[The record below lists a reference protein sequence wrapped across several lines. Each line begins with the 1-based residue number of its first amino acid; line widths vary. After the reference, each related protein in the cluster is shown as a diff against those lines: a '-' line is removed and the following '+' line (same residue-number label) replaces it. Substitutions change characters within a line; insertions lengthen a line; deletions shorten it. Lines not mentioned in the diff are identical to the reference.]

1 MGPPQRT
8 VGGGSSQPPLTNGDG
23 HARGL
28 LELELN
34 ALYAL
39 STAGIALLDENL
51 RFVRVNEQMAA
62 MHGLAVEAHVG
73 RTFEDT
79 GSPIASRLTA
89 FLTQVRSI
97 GEPLLNQVIAHP
109 HSGSGSTSF
118 WGCQFLP
125 LKHVDGDTVGVTCI
139 VQKIADPQEVQS
151 AQARLAAIV
160 DSSSD
165 AIIGKTISG
174 VVTDWNHAAERLFG
188 YTAEEMIGQ
197 SVFHLY
203 PSNREAEFKDA
214 VDRIRA
220 GEQVPPFETRRICKN
235 GKLIDVLVTVSPVL
249 DEASHL
255 VGLSA
260 ISRDITQRKR
270 EQAKLQALNDTLEQ
284 RVVERTAALGLL
296 HDVAEATND
305 AETIADAYHYTLRR
319 VCQFNGWRYGHVF
332 VPNHNEKNLVVAE
345 TWVEPGY
352 PHQDKIAN
360 AYKNKVIPVAKGL
373 PGRVFVTGE
382 AERSNNMHE
391 DPVLRELDLVED
403 LDIHEVI
410 AVPITMGDQVAAVME
425 FCSDKPPH
433 HDEQLFD
440 TMTSIGMQ
448 LGRVAERK
456 QGAAEL
462 RRSEEKLRLALE
474 GITDYAIFT
483 LDAVGNVATWNSGA
497 EHLFGYAPADV
508 IGQPFGHFFSTRHIK
523 QARPQTLLKQ
533 VESEGR
539 AEFESWQRRKNG
551 GRFLAHTI
559 MTVLRDEDSE
569 SLGFV
574 LVWRDITEK
583 KQLER
588 SMAESTNVERQ
599 QLGRELNDVLGQQLT
614 GISLLTKTLE
624 RKLVSSNAPEAE
636 DARELA
642 RLIGESHSYVR
653 KLIKGVRPV
662 EGDTGGLM
670 SAFTVLAEH
679 IKRTTGID
687 CALECEQ
694 PVFIED
700 NNIATQLY
708 YIGQEAVE
716 NAVRH
721 ANPTMIRIGLR
732 SGKDRITLHI
742 RDNGSGIYENEDDQS
757 RGMGLRI
764 MRYRAGLLNA
774 RLEIQRAE
782 TGGTLLTCSVHL
794 EK

>member
-1 MGPPQRT
+1 M
-8 VGGGSSQPPLTNGDG
+8 SSSEYRSSTDEAPILAQDVQHKGLSSS
-23 HARGL
+23 L
-28 LELELN
+28 LELELD

-39 STAGIALLDENL
+39 STAGIALVDPEL
-51 RFVRVNEQMAA
+51 RYIRVNNQMAA
-62 MHGLAVEAHVG
+62 INGAAAEEHVG
-73 RTFEDT
+73 RTVDDV
-79 GSPIASRLTA
+79 GSPIASDLKSFFA
-89 FLTQVRSI
+89 QVMSS
-97 GEPLLNQVIAHP
+97 GKPLLNQVIAHP
-109 HSGSGSTSF
+109 DSAETAL
-118 WGCQFLP
+118 WRCQFLP
-125 LKHVDGDTVGVTCI
+125 LTRGGELIGATCVVDKVN
-139 VQKIADPQEVQS
+139 DPQDVQT

-160 DSSSD
+160 DSSTD
-165 AIIGKTISG
+165 AIIGKTLSG
-174 VVTDWNHAAERLFG
+174 VVTDWNKAAERLFG
-188 YTAEEMIGQ
+188 YTAEEMLGKSI
-197 SVFHLY
+197 FRLY
-203 PSNREAEFKDA
+203 PSNRESEFHR
-214 VDRIRA
+214 VVERIQA
-220 GEQVPPFETRRICKN
+220 GEHVPPFETRRIRKD
-235 GKLIDVLVTVSPVL
+235 GQLLDVVIAISPVL
-249 DEASHL
+249 DVAGRL
-255 VGLSA
+255 IGLSA
-260 ISRDITQRKR
+260 ISRDVTQRKR
-270 EQAKLQALNDTLEQ
+270 EQSKLQALNETLEQ

-332 VPNHNEKNLVVAE
+332 VPNGNHKNLIVAE

-352 PHQDKIAN
+352 VHQTMIED
-360 AYKNKVIPVAKGL
+360 AYKNKVIPVGKGL

-382 AERSNNMHE
+382 AERSSNMHE
-391 DPVLRELDLVED
+391 DPVLRELDISED
-403 LDIHEVI
+403 LEISEVI
-410 AVPITMGDQVAAVME
+410 AVPITVGEHVAAVME
-425 FCSDKPPH
+425 FFSDSPPH
-433 HDEQLFD
+433 HDEQLFE
-440 TMTSIGMQ
+440 TMASIGMQ
-448 LGRVAERK
+448 LGRVVERK
-456 QGAAEL
+456 QSAGEL

-483 LDAVGNVATWNSGA
+483 LDANGHVATWNSGA
-497 EHLFGYAPADV
+497 ENLFGYAPSDV

-559 MTVLRDEDSE
+559 ITVLRDEDGHA
-569 SLGFV
+569 LGFV

-583 KQLER
+583 KQIEK
-588 SMAESTNVERQ
+588 SMAETTIVERQ

-614 GISLLTKTLE
+614 GLSLLTRTLE
-624 RKLVSSNAPEAE
+624 RKLSSSNAPEAE

-679 IKRTTGID
+679 VKKTTDID
-687 CALECEQ
+687 CEFECDQ

-708 YIGQEAVE
+708 YIGQEAVD

-732 SGKDRITLHI
+732 SGKDRITLHV
-742 RDNGSGIYENEDDQS
+742 RDNGSGIYYSEDDQP

-774 RLEIQRAE
+774 QLTIQRAE